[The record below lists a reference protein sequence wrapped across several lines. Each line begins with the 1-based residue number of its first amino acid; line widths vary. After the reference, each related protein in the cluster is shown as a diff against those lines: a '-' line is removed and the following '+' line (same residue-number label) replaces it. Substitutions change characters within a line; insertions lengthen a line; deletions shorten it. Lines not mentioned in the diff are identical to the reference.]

1 MTTSTFY
8 LYSILPSDKGVDI
21 ISKDQKGNLK
31 LHHIFFRPF
40 CFVASGDDID
50 ETCQTISETL
60 GIDLSIKPEMR
71 IPFIGF
77 TNKKKDTLLR
87 VTFDSTRDFYRHR
100 KTLEENFTTYHTRTS
115 IPAQVLAVTGLT
127 YYGGFS
133 CLTSQRP
140 NITDIKVT
148 SETGNTPP
156 PSSKLFLRIRCVSRD
171 AIFDQHYMYHPDP
184 RNACDRVT
192 AVHLRYVHGENNAA
206 HTLTLVPFT
215 KDSTVCQSEREL
227 LDSVSSLIRQYDPDV
242 IFTFPDFVDPLVYL
256 YLRAQVLGFQGFG
269 EIERGTS
276 KHRRASIFPRQP
288 TPDTPLHEFRVTL
301 QTRCVFNMVKF
312 FQKKAFIPVESYDL
326 YTINSNKA
334 FRKKPCSADATP
346 SQYYDFHNKDF
357 VHDPDK
363 MITRLVKEGSHM
375 VDLERDSAML
385 LELQSIS
392 TISNTPLNQVVSRGE
407 QVRVMN
413 KLQHH
418 VYQHGYY
425 INKEGLNMKPLRF
438 SVASRPPTLADP
450 GLHPICT
457 KLQNQCIAK
466 LKVHKAEHKGGPTF
480 TKKGRRKRA
489 RQQTL
494 MGGFG
499 TTRNTEEESQ
509 LEGGSVLKPS
519 PAFWGESTI
528 GVYDFQ
534 SLYPSIMRAYNI
546 SYENL
551 VNDPTYLDLPD
562 VKYLTIQINAAE
574 CIVVA
579 QQKGLIPNLL
589 AQLLQARKDVKAAM
603 KKSKN
608 PFERARLDKRQ
619 LSIKVVCNS
628 VYGFCGASPDRAL
641 LAVREVMFAVTSIG
655 RYLQKAC
662 SWYLADRYNIPTIYG
677 DTDSIFVLL
686 TLSTDQATLQS
697 TIEEAHQRFGLN
709 TSPKE
714 LNDRFPCIATLDPI
728 AAQRAVLYLLSDKF
742 CQECSDLF
750 PAPIILEFENLA
762 TQCLMF
768 PQKKSYAY
776 QFFDPSN
783 IKTFKKIKVTG
794 LPQIRRENPPFVR
807 AILKGVT
814 TRICTHST
822 NTLFDFLKTELGRL
836 VADQIPTDEYFVTKS
851 FHENTYYKTINSA
864 HTCLAVQLQENHRTE
879 FKNVRIRF
887 VIVEGNQPL
896 RHRGRTKL
904 TDREKLDRLY
914 YFEQT
919 LEKPLRKMLLYHMTP
934 NINYLMQ
941 KTRSILANKKSRK
954 L

>member
-1 MTTSTFY
+1 MTTPTFY
-8 LYSILPSDKGVDI
+8 LYAILPSDRGVDV
-21 ISKDQKGNLK
+21 ISKDQRGHLK
-31 LHHIFFRPF
+31 LHQITFRPF
-40 CFVASGDDID
+40 CFVACGDDID

-60 GIDLSIKPEMR
+60 GIEVVVKPEMR

-77 TNKKKDTLLR
+77 TNKQKDTLLR
-87 VTFDSTRDFYRHR
+87 VTFDGTRDFFRHR

-115 IPAQVLAVTGLT
+115 VPAQVLAVTGLT

-133 CLTSQRP
+133 CTTSRRAK
-140 NITDIKVT
+140 ITDIKAT
-148 SETGNTPP
+148 NETGKPPP

-171 AIFDQHYMYHPDP
+171 AIHDQHYMYHPDP
-184 RNACDRVT
+184 RRAYDRVT
-192 AVHLRYVHGENNAA
+192 AVHLRYVNGDHEAK
-206 HTLTLVPFT
+206 HTLTIVPFAQ
-215 KDSTVCQSEREL
+215 DSTFCRSEREL
-227 LDSVSSLIRQYDPDV
+227 LASVAKLIKKHDPDV

-256 YLRAQVLGFQGFG
+256 YLRARVLGYHAFG
-269 EIERGTS
+269 ALERVTS

-288 TPDTPLHEFRVTL
+288 TPETPLHEFRVTL

-334 FRKKPCSADATP
+334 FRKQPCSADATP
-346 SQYYDFHNKDF
+346 SEYYEFHNRDF
-357 VHDPDK
+357 VQNPDK
-363 MITRLVKEGSHM
+363 MITRLVKECSYM
-375 VDLERDSAML
+375 ADLERDSAML

-413 KLQHH
+413 KLQNH
-418 VYQHGYY
+418 VYQNGYY
-425 INKEGLNMKPLRF
+425 INEEGLNKKPLRF
-438 SVASRPPTLADP
+438 SAVSRPPTLTDP

-466 LKVHKAEHKGGPTF
+466 LKARKAEHKGGPTF
-480 TKKGRRKRA
+480 TRKGRRKRT

-494 MGGFG
+494 LGGFG
-499 TTRNTEEESQ
+499 TRRNTEEESQ

-551 VNDPTYLDLPD
+551 VNDPEYLDLPG
-562 VKYLTIQINAAE
+562 VEYLTIQINAAE

-603 KKSKN
+603 KHSDN

-628 VYGFCGASPDRAL
+628 VYGFCGAAPDRAL

-662 SWYLADRYNIPTIYG
+662 SWYLADRYDIPTIYG

-686 TLSTDQATLQS
+686 ELSSDRVTIQS
-697 TIEEAHQRFGLN
+697 TITEAHQRFGLN
-709 TSPKE
+709 TSPLE
-714 LNDRFPCIATLDPI
+714 LKDRFPDIASVDPI
-728 AAQRAVLYLLSDKF
+728 TAQRAVLYLLSDKF

-750 PAPIILEFENLA
+750 PSPIILEFENLA

-814 TRICTHST
+814 TRICTHSA
-822 NTLFDFLKTELGRL
+822 NTVFEFLKKELGRL
-836 VADQIPTDEYFVTKS
+836 VADEIPIEEYFVTKS
-851 FHENTYYKTINSA
+851 FHENTYYKTINSS

-887 VIVEGNQPL
+887 VIVEGHQPL
-896 RHRGRTKL
+896 RHRGRANL
-904 TDREKLDRLY
+904 THREKLDRLY
-914 YFEQT
+914 YYEQT
-919 LEKPLRKMLLYHMTP
+919 LERPLRKMLLYHMTP
-934 NINYLMQ
+934 NINYLMLQ
-941 KTRSILANKKSRK
+941 TRSVLANKKSRK